1 MNTFNSIKSGTVV
14 KKVIT
19 NTDSQFV
26 YIYGNFYRTL
36 QFYGDV
42 NTQLDYTLLP
52 AGNDD
57 TFIAKYGISGKLIW
71 LRRISGSANDQII
84 NLLIDNSNN
93 VYAYGTTRSNPVN
106 IYSNDTTVFKSFGT
120 NNVQCAYLVKYNSNG
135 IPLWATRIT
144 GTSPIYP
151 YKIVL
156 DNSNNVI
163 ACGTFAAA
171 QLSLYNAGDNSFVT
185 INNNINTG
193 ASQDVFVVKYNS
205 SGNILWYRNVG
216 GQSGAAVY
224 ILNCDQLNNIY
235 ISGISSS
242 SPLKIYN
249 TDNTTVYKSYTLP
262 ATTVYNAYVVKYD
275 SSGNILLTSYVE
287 GETSI
292 PRYMIIDNSNN
303 AYTVGSCRAINF
315 SPTINIYNNNVTETI
330 KMSFNND
337 SYVIKY
343 NTNSSIE
350 WVTSLVGSAS
360 PNVNSITK
368 IFVDNANDFYVCGN
382 FSRNLYLYNTGKTL
396 FNTLGTN
403 LNNSD
408 TYIVKYNTDGSC
420 VWTTTISGTGS
431 EVPTNILVDK
441 TNNIY
446 ISGTY
451 TSSKLNVYSYNY
463 GSNSLTL
470 SDTVDCCGNTDVY
483 LVKYNK
489 FGSYIWGTHFGGSG
503 EDSVDMKMDSSNN
516 IYLYGIFNN
525 RLYTYNKDNTG
536 NYTVNKYIDSSGS
549 SDIYL
554 IKYTENGNFMWS
566 THIGGSSNETI
577 FSAEID
583 NSNNNNIYIVG
594 YYLSTLLT
602 FYNANDMRFNDIS
615 NNDVRYNDMFVSK
628 YDTSGNVSWSRR
640 FGTNYY
646 DSIVNFFVK

>member
-1 MNTFNSIKSGTVV
+1 
-14 KKVIT
+14 
-19 NTDSQFV
+19 
-26 YIYGNFYRTL
+26 
-36 QFYGDV
+36 
-42 NTQLDYTLLP
+42 
-52 AGNDD
+52 
-57 TFIAKYGISGKLIW
+57 
-71 LRRISGSANDQII
+71 
-84 NLLIDNSNN
+84 
-93 VYAYGTTRSNPVN
+93 
-106 IYSNDTTVFKSFGT
+106 
-120 NNVQCAYLVKYNSNG
+120 
-135 IPLWATRIT
+135 
-144 GTSPIYP
+144 
-151 YKIVL
+151 
-156 DNSNNVI
+156 
-163 ACGTFAAA
+163 
-171 QLSLYNAGDNSFVT
+171 
-185 INNNINTG
+185 
-193 ASQDVFVVKYNS
+193 
-205 SGNILWYRNVG
+205 
-216 GQSGAAVY
+216 
-224 ILNCDQLNNIY
+224 
-235 ISGISSS
+235 
-242 SPLKIYN
+242 
-249 TDNTTVYKSYTLP
+249 
-262 ATTVYNAYVVKYD
+262 
-275 SSGNILLTSYVE
+275 
-287 GETSI
+287 
-292 PRYMIIDNSNN
+292 
-303 AYTVGSCRAINF
+303 
-315 SPTINIYNNNVTETI
+315 
-330 KMSFNND
+330 
-337 SYVIKY
+337 
-343 NTNSSIE
+343 
-350 WVTSLVGSAS
+350 
-360 PNVNSITK
+360 
-368 IFVDNANDFYVCGN
+368 
-382 FSRNLYLYNTGKTL
+382 L

-420 VWTTTISGTGS
+420 AWTTTISGTGS

-451 TSSKLNVYSYNY
+451 ASTKLNVYSYNY

-483 LVKYNK
+483 LVKYDK

-566 THIGGSSNETI
+566 THIGGSSSESM

-583 NSNNNNIYIVG
+583 NSNNIYIVG

-602 FYNANDMRFNDIS
+602 FYNANDTRFNDIS